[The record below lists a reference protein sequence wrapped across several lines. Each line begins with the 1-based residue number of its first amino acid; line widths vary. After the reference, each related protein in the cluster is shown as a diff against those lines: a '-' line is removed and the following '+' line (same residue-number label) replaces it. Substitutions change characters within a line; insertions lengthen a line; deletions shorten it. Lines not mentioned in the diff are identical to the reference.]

1 MAGLELL
8 GAQVAC
14 TAVRWRGEVQY
25 DLGQARDALQTGRV
39 VQVAEQWPGA
49 SGAPESALFRV
60 AKQCEDLIMV
70 K

>member
-1 MAGLELL
+1 M

-25 DLGQARDALQTGRV
+25 DVGQAGDALQTGGAIEI
-39 VQVAEQWPGA
+39 AEQWPGV
-49 SGAPESALFRV
+49 SGALESALFRV